1 LQTGREVVVATTKE
15 FDVRIKAKRDT
26 EANWTTN
33 NPVLL
38 NGEVIIVDT
47 TSGVRYK
54 VGDGTKTFT

>member
-1 LQTGREVVVATTKE
+1 MATTKE
-15 FDVRIKAKRDT
+15 FDVRIKARRDT
-26 EANWTTN
+26 EANWITN

-47 TSGVRYK
+47 TGGVRYK